1 MNNFFVISLKK
12 GFALG
17 STVCVFAYVLD
28 RTMSNGS
35 YNSVNKENP
44 SLYKSGWTKIIT
56 NLTIIN
62 PPIYSIV
69 DNFFINKLDNYII
82 NPTHVFLLIMI
93 HNFLYF
99 LIHRELHINSK
110 LYKIHSFHHRF
121 DKLILPSTG
130 FAVSHSEFLIAY
142 ASPLVIASILI
153 HPSEASFLSAISLI
167 SLFNLFIHCQ
177 ELRTMKWIP
186 GFVSPD
192 MHITHHEVRVKHYAA
207 PFFNFDELILDN
219 FSLKHSNT

>member
-35 YNSVNKENP
+35 YNSANKENP

-69 DNFFINKLDNYII
+69 DNFFINKLD
-82 NPTHVFLLIMI
+82 
-93 HNFLYF
+93 F

-192 MHITHHEVRVKHYAA
+192 MHITHHEVRLKHYAA